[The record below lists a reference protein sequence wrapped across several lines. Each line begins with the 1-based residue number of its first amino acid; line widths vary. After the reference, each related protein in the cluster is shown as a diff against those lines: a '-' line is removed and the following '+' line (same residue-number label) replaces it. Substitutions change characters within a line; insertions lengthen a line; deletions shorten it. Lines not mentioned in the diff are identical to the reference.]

1 MESHVFSGHI
11 YLFYSFDIGED
22 IHLSLLKEDK
32 KLIKKP
38 LKNPMYFKN
47 YHAPIEIELSNSNNS
62 PYLDSVKIY
71 GFGAIA
77 IRYKVPFSSTL
88 GDLRKELIETSAAYH
103 ETAIKDAQKVFEQ
116 VSYAVKQ
123 AQFFHLS
130 NVYEVI
136 QVTPEKALY
145 DGHTLKELYGSD
157 IASLLRFE
165 TEALATFKKNEI
177 LSASIGYYKGDL
189 LIVDTEAA
197 FVYDDS
203 YEDILDIFEFANLQQ
218 LELKYFDKTLD
229 SQLNAIFN
237 REVGSLSWTAYL
249 PFWGTIKNDPVGDLG
264 KLRVDISVIIERI
277 NSNIKLVG
285 EPYVSEIYARLAD
298 KLDILNWQDS
308 LNKKLNIVHDMSH
321 VYANKVDVI
330 REDILEVLVIILIL
344 MELITALLKH

>member
-130 NVYEVI
+130 I
-136 QVTPEKALY
+136 
-145 DGHTLKELYGSD
+145 HFLKIMPDMNLM
-157 IASLLRFE
+157 SLL
-165 TEALATFKKNEI
+165 
-177 LSASIGYYKGDL
+177 
-189 LIVDTEAA
+189 
-197 FVYDDS
+197 
-203 YEDILDIFEFANLQQ
+203 
-218 LELKYFDKTLD
+218 
-229 SQLNAIFN
+229 
-237 REVGSLSWTAYL
+237 
-249 PFWGTIKNDPVGDLG
+249 
-264 KLRVDISVIIERI
+264 
-277 NSNIKLVG
+277 
-285 EPYVSEIYARLAD
+285 
-298 KLDILNWQDS
+298 
-308 LNKKLNIVHDMSH
+308 HSH
-321 VYANKVDVI
+321 VNNF
-330 REDILEVLVIILIL
+330 
-344 MELITALLKH
+344 